1 MFNLQGG
8 EIVMI
13 MLLAL
18 VVLGPEKLPDAIR
31 KAGKAYAELKKM
43 SSSFQHEFRSVVDEP
58 MREMRE
64 TARLMKDAADFTNGD
79 GSFFDEVNA
88 EGHPDPS
95 AVEPDFVDFA
105 DEEPIE

>member
-13 MLLAL
+13 VLLAL

-64 TARLMKDAADFTNGD
+64 TAKLMMDAADYTNGD
-79 GSFFDEVNA
+79 GRHVDEVNA
-88 EGHPDPS
+88 EGPTDLS